1 MGCIMSRS
9 LKLSFKKGDWLAVVF
24 VVILALSV
32 AVFFLPKKSSTESK
46 IVQIYQNNQLISEY
60 PLNETTD
67 LLIEGEYC
75 NTVQIRE
82 GKVAIVKSDCPGADC
97 VHSGWINAS
106 GRSIVCLPNKVEIR
120 IIGVSDEVD
129 FVVG

>member
-1 MGCIMSRS
+1 MSRT
-9 LKLSFKKGDWLAVVF
+9 LKLSFKKGDWLAIVF
-24 VVILALSV
+24 VLILALSV
-32 AVFFLPKKSSTESK
+32 AVFFLPKKNTSESQ

-60 PLNETTD
+60 PLDVTTD

-82 GKVAIVKSDCPGADC
+82 GKVAIIESDCPGADC
-97 VHSGWINAS
+97 VHSGWISTS

-120 IIGVSDEVD
+120 IMGVLDEVD

>member
-1 MGCIMSRS
+1 MAGYSFCSYFGSFCSCI
-9 LKLSFKKGDWLAVVF
+9 
-24 VVILALSV
+24 
-32 AVFFLPKKSSTESK
+32 FFAKKSSSESK

-120 IIGVSDEVD
+120 IIGVYDEVD

>member
-1 MGCIMSRS
+1 MSGT

-32 AVFFLPKKSSTESK
+32 AVFFLPKKNTSESQ
-46 IVQIYQNNQLISEY
+46 IVQIYQNYQLISEY
-60 PLNETTD
+60 SLHETAD
-67 LLIEGEYC
+67 FLIEGEYC

-82 GKVAIVKSDCPGADC
+82 GKVAIVSSDCPGTDC
-97 VHSGWINAS
+97 VHSGWISTS

-120 IIGVSDEVD
+120 IIGVQDEVD